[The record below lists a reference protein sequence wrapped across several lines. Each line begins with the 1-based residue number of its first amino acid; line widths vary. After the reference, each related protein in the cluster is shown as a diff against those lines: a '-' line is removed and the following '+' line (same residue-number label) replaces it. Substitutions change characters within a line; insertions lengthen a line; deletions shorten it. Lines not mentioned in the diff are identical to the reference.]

1 MGNGHVQFECRSANI
16 CGILGSIAG
25 ARFVSLAFQGLMGV
39 SSVLWGAI
47 AEFGGNSLSLLFAGI
62 GLLVRATR
70 DFPMAVERDQG
81 FGFETIFTLV

>member
-1 MGNGHVQFECRSANI
+1 
-16 CGILGSIAG
+16 
-25 ARFVSLAFQGLMGV
+25 MGV

-62 GLLVRATR
+62 GLVVRATGG
-70 DFPMAVERDQG
+70 FPMAVERDQG